1 MATLTIPHPVPS
13 AAEDAEHI
21 RKAVQGWGTDEKAL
35 ILVLAHRDAAQR
47 KHIQLAYEEMYNE
60 NLIKRLESELT
71 GHFERAVYRWI
82 FDPIEREAVMA
93 YVALKKAFNYQ
104 VIIEIACVNSS
115 KELLAVKE
123 AYHAR
128 YKHSLEEDVAAHT
141 VGDFRKARR
150 PLEKICLFS
159 LLLVA
164 LVSTYRYGGD
174 EIDISLAK
182 SEARILQDVIKQKK
196 LNHEETIRI
205 LGTRSKAQL
214 NATFNCYR
222 EDYGTPIEESLAGEA
237 PNEFASALRMA
248 IGCIVNPQPYFVEVL
263 HDALSK
269 PDTDEDT
276 LTRLIVMHAEKD
288 LRGIKEMFQS
298 RNNVPLEQAVR
309 QKTSGDYKTFLLA
322 LIGN

>member
-93 YVALKKAFNYQ
+93 YVALKKTFNYQ

-141 VGDFRKARR
+141 VGDFRK
-150 PLEKICLFS
+150 
-159 LLLVA
+159 LLVA

-222 EDYGTPIEESLAGEA
+222 EDYGTPIEESLAGED

-276 LTRLIVMHAEKD
+276 LTRVIVMHAEKD
-288 LRGIKEMFQS
+288 LRGIKEMYQS

>member
-1 MATLTIPHPVPS
+1 MRLKESTYNWLMKKCTV
-13 AAEDAEHI
+13 
-21 RKAVQGWGTDEKAL
+21 R
-35 ILVLAHRDAAQR
+35 ILS
-47 KHIQLAYEEMYNE
+47 
-60 NLIKRLESELT
+60 LESELT
-71 GHFERAVYRWI
+71 GHFERAVYCWI
-82 FDPIEREAVMA
+82 FDPIEREAVMNC
-93 YVALKKAFNYQ
+93 VALKRTFNYQ
-104 VIIEIACVNSS
+104 VIIEIACVNSP

-141 VGDFRKARR
+141 VGDFRKASFG
-150 PLEKICLFS
+150 C
-159 LLLVA
+159 
-164 LVSTYRYGGD
+164 T
-174 EIDISLAK
+174 SLAK
-182 SEARILQDVIKQKK
+182 SEARILQDVVKQKK

-222 EDYGTPIEESLAGEA
+222 EDDGTPIEESLAGEA

-248 IGCIVNPQPYFVEVL
+248 IECIVNPQLYFVDVL

-276 LTRLIVMHAEKD
+276 LTHVIIMHAEND
-288 LRGIKEMFQS
+288 LRGIKEMFQR
-298 RNNVPLEQAVR
+298 RNNVPLEHEVHK
-309 QKTSGDYKTFLLA
+309 KTSGDYKTFLLA

>member
-47 KHIQLAYEEMYNE
+47 KHVRLAYEEMYNE

-93 YVALKKAFNYQ
+93 HVALKKTFDHR
-104 VIIEIACVNSS
+104 VIIEIACVNSP
-115 KELLAVKE
+115 KELLAVKG

-128 YKHSLEEDVAAHT
+128 YKRSLEEDVAAHT
-141 VGDFRKARR
+141 AGDFRKA
-150 PLEKICLFS
+150 F
-159 LLLVA
+159 
-164 LVSTYRYGGD
+164 TYRYGGD
-174 EIDISLAK
+174 EIDISLAG
-182 SEARILQDVIKQKK
+182 SEAGILRDVITQQKS
-196 LNHEETIRI
+196 NHEETIRI

-237 PNEFASALRMA
+237 PSEFASALRMA
-248 IGCIVNPQPYFVEVL
+248 IGCIVNPQLYFVEAL
-263 HDALSK
+263 HDALGK
-269 PDTDEDT
+269 ADTDEDA
-276 LTRLIVMHAEKD
+276 LTRVIVMHAEKD
-288 LRGIKEMFQS
+288 LRGIKEMFQG

-309 QKTSGDYKTFLLA
+309 QKTSGDYKAFLLA
-322 LIGN
+322 LIGD